1 MVFRG
6 GNGGVPLQVPG
17 FVGMNEVKERSGYG
31 QEILDKAMVEVN
43 KVYESLYV
51 SPVFWSR
58 PIIDSGDFHRV
69 YCNFVLQDDQSKV
82 FNLLPVELTFLQ
94 AKK

>member
-1 MVFRG
+1 
-6 GNGGVPLQVPG
+6 
-17 FVGMNEVKERSGYG
+17 MNKVKERSGYG

-43 KVYESLYV
+43 KVYESLHV
-51 SPVFWSR
+51 SPVFWSG
-58 PIIDSGDFHRV
+58 PIIDSGDFHRI

-94 AKK
+94 TKK